1 MMTTVDVTLGRAF
14 RVWWSYTWRSM
25 VLSTLVIVPVQII
38 VITWIVPHA
47 RAAVV
52 GHGLDR
58 PRMREL
64 LELLWLVWPI
74 ALVGMIIVQT
84 IAMRWM
90 LRRARWADFKLIV
103 SPMDGFS
110 T

>member
-1 MMTTVDVTLGRAF
+1 MSPSAGRFACGGAIPGAALCYPPSSQF
-14 RVWWSYTWRSM
+14 
-25 VLSTLVIVPVQII
+25 LVQII

-52 GHGLDR
+52 GHVLDR

-74 ALVGMIIVQT
+74 AIVGMIIVQT

-90 LRRARWADFKLIV
+90 LRRARGADFKLIV
-103 SPMDGFS
+103 SPMDGSS

>member
-1 MMTTVDVTLGRAF
+1 MTTVDVTLGRAF

-25 VLSTLVIVPVQII
+25 VLSTLVIVPVQIL
-38 VITWIVPHA
+38 VITWIVPYA
-47 RAAVV
+47 RATSV

-64 LELLWLVWPI
+64 LELMWFVWPI
-74 ALVGMIIVQT
+74 AIVGMIIVQT

-103 SPMDGFS
+103 SPMDGSS